1 MKHILF
7 IILLISNVGTI
18 LSQDTLLLFDC
29 HRMAI
34 EGHPTFKE
42 KNLYLRSKEIKVD
55 NLGTNWYPSLDLNG
69 SYSWQNEVVSLPF
82 GDFIPGLVIP
92 EVPHSNTKITMDI
105 RQTLYD
111 GGLTKAGKDLEEASM
126 LVNQQQVD
134 VSLNNIKD
142 QVNLVYFHILL
153 LQEQEK
159 TISLKLQVLEGNRTR
174 VEAGVNHEILGK
186 TELRLMQAEI
196 LRAEQQLAEI
206 RISNASA
213 IKMLGKLTYNSI
225 PENIVLT
232 APDVSLGNEDEGL
245 RPENILFDLQLKQLD
260 ASMKLVSKNRQPKAY
275 VFGQLGYGNPALD
288 FFRDEFRGY
297 YIVGAGL
304 QWNIWDW
311 NKTGREKEDML
322 VRQEIIRLR
331 EAAFDESIS
340 VQQEEINAEIK
351 KFEEAVQRDLEIVKL
366 RSEITSV
373 AASQHENGVI
383 TTSDYIRELNTETE
397 SRILLNMHEIQLEQ
411 AKIKYLTSKGII

>member
-18 LSQDTLLLFDC
+18 LSQDTLHLFDC

-82 GDFIPGLVIP
+82 GEFITGLIIP

-174 VEAGVNHEILGK
+174 VEASVNHEILGK

-213 IKMLGKLTYNSI
+213 VKMLGKLTYGSI
-225 PENIVLT
+225 PENIVLA
-232 APDVSLGNEDEGL
+232 APDVSLENEDEGL
-245 RPENILFDLQLKQLD
+245 R
-260 ASMKLVSKNRQPKAY
+260 
-275 VFGQLGYGNPALD
+275 
-288 FFRDEFRGY
+288 
-297 YIVGAGL
+297 
-304 QWNIWDW
+304 
-311 NKTGREKEDML
+311 
-322 VRQEIIRLR
+322 
-331 EAAFDESIS
+331 
-340 VQQEEINAEIK
+340 
-351 KFEEAVQRDLEIVKL
+351 
-366 RSEITSV
+366 
-373 AASQHENGVI
+373 
-383 TTSDYIRELNTETE
+383 
-397 SRILLNMHEIQLEQ
+397 
-411 AKIKYLTSKGII
+411 